1 VVITEVIL
9 PIFSIIILGFLL
21 KRFGGVQ
28 PRPFSRT
35 QLYILSPALVFSAM
49 ARADGMTF
57 TVLKIFLYIAL
68 LSGVILGA
76 AQGIAYLMRG
86 TREDRQAM
94 SLAAVFMNSGFYGIP
109 VCMLAFGDIGFVYAT
124 AYVVASATLQSTL
137 GIFIASAGQRRVPDA
152 LLTVVKVP
160 LIWAIVVARFLAH
173 FDALPPEPFMKM
185 INLLGQSA
193 IPLGLLLLG
202 MQLEGVV
209 RDLWGRKAAA
219 AGGVSPPGDDS
230 NLVDG
235 GARPAPGNSLP
246 GPLGLRAA
254 AEGACPAPGMS
265 YIRGGLIAAALRI
278 VGGFFV
284 ALVVIRLFD
293 FEPTLKKVILV
304 ESSMPTAVNAVVY
317 ATEFRCGPK
326 LVAVGILAATL
337 GSMATITLILE
348 YLL

>member
-1 VVITEVIL
+1 MVITEVIL

-28 PRPFSRT
+28 PKPFSRT

-76 AQGIAYLMRG
+76 AQGIAYLMKG

-94 SLAAVFMNSGFYGIP
+94 SLASVFMNSGFYGIP

-137 GIFIASAGQRRVPDA
+137 GIFIASAGQRRVPEA

-160 LIWAIVVARFLAH
+160 LIWAIVVARLAGH

-209 RDLWGRKAAA
+209 RDLLSRKAV
-219 AGGVSPPGDDS
+219 G
-230 NLVDG
+230 
-235 GARPAPGNSLP
+235 
-246 GPLGLRAA
+246 
-254 AEGACPAPGMS
+254 GACPAPGVS
-265 YIRGGLIAAALRI
+265 YVRGGLIAAALRI

-284 ALVVIRLFD
+284 ALLVVRLFD
-293 FEPTLKKVILV
+293 FEPTLEKVIIV

>member
-1 VVITEVIL
+1 MVITEVIL

-21 KRFGGVQ
+21 RRLGGVA
-28 PRPFSRT
+28 PKPFSRT

-49 ARADGMTF
+49 ARADGMTV
-57 TVLKIFLYIAL
+57 TVLKIFLYIAI

-109 VCMLAFGDIGFVYAT
+109 ICMLAFGDIGFVYAT

-137 GIFIASAGQRRVPDA
+137 GIFIASAGRRRVPEA

-160 LIWAIVVARFLAH
+160 LIWAIVVARLLAH
-173 FDALPPEPFMKM
+173 VDALPPEPFMKM

-209 RDLWGRKAAA
+209 RDIWRGRAKVAGAGKDLLNGIAGPAVGSTVMVPSDQTAA
-219 AGGVSPPGDDS
+219 D
-230 NLVDG
+230 
-235 GARPAPGNSLP
+235 
-246 GPLGLRAA
+246 
-254 AEGACPAPGMS
+254 ACQAPGMS

-278 VGGFFV
+278 VASFFV

-304 ESSMPTAVNAVVY
+304 ESAMPTAVNAVVY
-317 ATEFRCGPK
+317 ATEFKCGPK

>member
-1 VVITEVIL
+1 VVITGVIL
-9 PIFSIIILGFLL
+9 PIFSIIVLGFLL
-21 KRFGGVQ
+21 KRLGGVE

-49 ARADGMTF
+49 ARADGMTI
-57 TVLKIFLYIAL
+57 TVLEIFLYIAI

-76 AQGIAYLMRG
+76 AQGIAHLMKG

-137 GIFIASAGQRRVPDA
+137 GIFIASAGRRRVPEA
-152 LLTVVKVP
+152 LLTVIKVP

-209 RDLWGRKAAA
+209 RDLLGRKSAVNGIASA
-219 AGGVSPPGDDS
+219 PGDGPHVANDAGPAVEGTGQGPGGPEAEDS
-230 NLVDG
+230 
-235 GARPAPGNSLP
+235 
-246 GPLGLRAA
+246 
-254 AEGACPAPGMS
+254 CPAPGMS

-293 FEPTLKKVILV
+293 FEPTLEKVIIV

>member
-1 VVITEVIL
+1 MVITEVIL

-28 PRPFSRT
+28 PKPFSRT

-49 ARADGMTF
+49 ARSDGMTF
-57 TVLKIFLYIAL
+57 TVLKIFLYIAI
-68 LSGVILGA
+68 LSGVILGT
-76 AQGIAYLMRG
+76 AQGIAHLMRG
-86 TREDRQAM
+86 TREDRQAI

-137 GIFIASAGQRRVPDA
+137 GIFIASAGRRRVPEA

-160 LIWAIVVARFLAH
+160 LIWAIVVARLAAH

-209 RDLWGRKAAA
+209 RDLMSRKA
-219 AGGVSPPGDDS
+219 VGD
-230 NLVDG
+230 
-235 GARPAPGNSLP
+235 
-246 GPLGLRAA
+246 
-254 AEGACPAPGMS
+254 ACPAPGMS
-265 YIRGGLIAAALRI
+265 YVRGGLIAAALRI
-278 VGGFFV
+278 VGGFMV

-337 GSMATITLILE
+337 GSMVTITLILE

>member
-1 VVITEVIL
+1 MVITEVIL

-28 PRPFSRT
+28 PKPFSRT

-124 AYVVASATLQSTL
+124 AYVVASATLQATL
-137 GIFIASAGQRRVPDA
+137 GIFIASAGQRRVPEA
-152 LLTVVKVP
+152 LLTILKVP
-160 LIWAIVVARFLAH
+160 LIWAIVIARLAAH
-173 FDALPPEPFMKM
+173 FDALPPESFMKM

-209 RDLWGRKAAA
+209 RDLLNRKAVR
-219 AGGVSPPGDDS
+219 G
-230 NLVDG
+230 
-235 GARPAPGNSLP
+235 
-246 GPLGLRAA
+246 
-254 AEGACPAPGMS
+254 EGACPSPGMS
-265 YIRGGLIAAALRI
+265 YVHGGLVAAALRI
-278 VGGFFV
+278 VGGFAV
-284 ALVVIRLFD
+284 VVIRLFD
-293 FEPTLKKVILV
+293 FEPTLEKVIIV

>member
-9 PIFSIIILGFLL
+9 PIFSIIVLGFLL
-21 KRFGGVQ
+21 KRLGGVE

-49 ARADGMTF
+49 ARADGMTL

-137 GIFIASAGQRRVPDA
+137 GIFMASAGRKRVPEA

-160 LIWAIVVARFLAH
+160 LIWAIVVARLLAH

-209 RDLWGRKAAA
+209 RDLWGRKAAISGAATSPAGAGPSVEGSGLGDSVASPA
-219 AGGVSPPGDDS
+219 AGDS
-230 NLVDG
+230 
-235 GARPAPGNSLP
+235 
-246 GPLGLRAA
+246 
-254 AEGACPAPGMS
+254 CPAPGMS

-278 VGGFFV
+278 VASFFV

-326 LVAVGILAATL
+326 LVAVGILAATV

>member
-9 PIFSIIILGFLL
+9 PIFSIIALGFLL

-28 PRPFSRT
+28 PKPFSRT

-137 GIFIASAGQRRVPDA
+137 GIFIASAGRRRVPEA
-152 LLTVVKVP
+152 LFTVVKVP
-160 LIWAIVVARFLAH
+160 LIWAIVVARLAAH

-185 INLLGQSA
+185 INMLGQSA

-209 RDLWGRKAAA
+209 YDLLNRKA
-219 AGGVSPPGDDS
+219 
-230 NLVDG
+230 LE
-235 GARPAPGNSLP
+235 GARPAPG
-246 GPLGLRAA
+246 
-254 AEGACPAPGMS
+254 MS
-265 YIRGGLIAAALRI
+265 YVRGGLIAAALRI

-284 ALVVIRLFD
+284 ALAVVRLFD
-293 FEPTLKKVILV
+293 FEPTLEKVIIV

>member
-1 VVITEVIL
+1 MVITEVIL

-21 KRFGGVQ
+21 KRLGGVE

-49 ARADGMTF
+49 ARADGMTL
-57 TVLKIFLYIAL
+57 TVLEIFLYIAI

-137 GIFIASAGQRRVPDA
+137 GIFIASAGRRRVPEA
-152 LLTVVKVP
+152 LLTVIKVP
-160 LIWAIVVARFLAH
+160 LIWAIVAARLLAH
-173 FDALPPEPFMKM
+173 FDALPSEPFMKM

-209 RDLWGRKAAA
+209 RDLWSRKAALSGA
-219 AGGVSPPGDDS
+219 ATVPAGTDAADS
-230 NLVDG
+230 
-235 GARPAPGNSLP
+235 
-246 GPLGLRAA
+246 
-254 AEGACPAPGMS
+254 CPAPGMS
-265 YIRGGLIAAALRI
+265 YIHGGLIAAALRI

-326 LVAVGILAATL
+326 LVAVGILAATV

>member
-1 VVITEVIL
+1 MVITEVIL
-9 PIFSIIILGFLL
+9 PIFSIIVLGFLL
-21 KRFGGVQ
+21 KRLGGVE

-49 ARADGMTF
+49 ARADGMTV
-57 TVLKIFLYIAL
+57 TVLKIFLYIAI

-76 AQGIAYLMRG
+76 AQGIALLMKG

-137 GIFIASAGQRRVPDA
+137 GIFIASAGRRRAPEA
-152 LLTVVKVP
+152 LLTVIKVP
-160 LIWAIVVARFLAH
+160 LIWAIVVARLLAH
-173 FDALPPEPFMKM
+173 FDALPSEPFMKM
-185 INLLGQSA
+185 INMLGQAA

-209 RDLWGRKAAA
+209 RDIWGRRIGAAVE
-219 AGGVSPPGDDS
+219 AG
-230 NLVDG
+230 L
-235 GARPAPGNSLP
+235 PGNGLTLP
-246 GPLGLRAA
+246 ESGAARAA
-254 AEGACPAPGMS
+254 PEAARPAPGMS
-265 YIRGGLIAAALRI
+265 YIKGGLIAAGLRI
-278 VGGFFV
+278 AASFFV

-293 FEPTLKKVILV
+293 FEPTLRKVILV
-304 ESSMPTAVNAVVY
+304 ESAMPTAVNAVVY

-326 LVAVGILAATL
+326 LVAVGILAATV

>member
-1 VVITEVIL
+1 MRLFQSQRRKSGVVITEVIL

-28 PRPFSRT
+28 PKPFSRT

-57 TVLKIFLYIAL
+57 TVLKIFLYIAI

-76 AQGIAYLMRG
+76 AQGIAHLMRG

-137 GIFIASAGQRRVPDA
+137 GIFIASAGQRRVPEA
-152 LLTVVKVP
+152 LLTVFKVP
-160 LIWAIVVARFLAH
+160 LIWSIVIARLLAH
-173 FDALPPEPFMKM
+173 FDALPSEPFMKM

-209 RDLWGRKAAA
+209 RDIMGRKAAA
-219 AGGVSPPGDDS
+219 TAGKGASGDDS
-230 NLVDG
+230 GRGEEEG
-235 GARPAPGNSLP
+235 GAT
-246 GPLGLRAA
+246 
-254 AEGACPAPGMS
+254 AEGACPEPGMS
-265 YIRGGLIAAALRI
+265 YVRGGLIAAALRI
-278 VGGFFV
+278 VGGFLV

-293 FEPTLKKVILV
+293 FEPTLKKVIIV

-317 ATEFRCGPK
+317 ATEFRCRPK

>member
-1 VVITEVIL
+1 MVITEVIL

-21 KRFGGVQ
+21 RRFGGVE
-28 PRPFSRT
+28 PKPFSRT

-57 TVLKIFLYIAL
+57 TVLKIFVYIAL

-76 AQGIAYLMRG
+76 AQGIAHLMRG

-137 GIFIASAGQRRVPDA
+137 GIFIASAGRRRAPEA

-160 LIWAIVVARFLAH
+160 LIWAIVAARLLAH
-173 FDALPPEPFMKM
+173 FDALPSEPFMKM

-209 RDLWGRKAAA
+209 RDIMGRRAARAADGGITVRGGAPGRAGADSAAA
-219 AGGVSPPGDDS
+219 Q
-230 NLVDG
+230 
-235 GARPAPGNSLP
+235 
-246 GPLGLRAA
+246 
-254 AEGACPAPGMS
+254 AEACPEPGMS
-265 YIRGGLIAAALRI
+265 YVKGGLIAAALRI

-293 FEPTLKKVILV
+293 FEPTLRKVIIV

-317 ATEFRCGPK
+317 ATEFRCRPK

>member
-21 KRFGGVQ
+21 KRLGGVE

-49 ARADGMTF
+49 ARADGMTV

-137 GIFIASAGQRRVPDA
+137 GIFIASAGQRRVPEA

-160 LIWAIVVARFLAH
+160 LIWAIVVARLLAH
-173 FDALPPEPFMKM
+173 FNALPPEPFMKM

-209 RDLWGRKAAA
+209 RDLWGRKAAVSGA
-219 AGGVSPPGDDS
+219 A
-230 NLVDG
+230 
-235 GARPAPGNSLP
+235 PAPAGS
-246 GPLGLRAA
+246 GPDAA
-254 AEGACPAPGMS
+254 AACPAPGMS

-278 VGGFFV
+278 VASFFV

>member
-21 KRFGGVQ
+21 KRLGGVE

-49 ARADGMTF
+49 ARADGMTV

-137 GIFIASAGQRRVPDA
+137 GIFIASAGQRRVPEA

-160 LIWAIVVARFLAH
+160 LIWAIVVARLLAH

-185 INLLGQSA
+185 INMLGQAA

-209 RDLWGRKAAA
+209 RDIWGRRAGAAVEA
-219 AGGVSPPGDDS
+219 
-230 NLVDG
+230 
-235 GARPAPGNSLP
+235 SLP
-246 GPLGLRAA
+246 GNGL
-254 AEGACPAPGMS
+254 

-278 VGGFFV
+278 VASFFV
-284 ALVVIRLFD
+284 ALVIIRLFD

-326 LVAVGILAATL
+326 LVAVGILAATV